1 MESGA
6 LGKIY
11 ENGEYLMKQGAEGDC
26 MFVIQEGEV
35 EVVRE
40 QDGKE
45 VRLALRG
52 EGDFVGEMAIFE
64 REVRMASVRALG
76 RVRALTVDKRNVLRR
91 FQEDPSLAFR
101 IVETMSHRLREMSGQ
116 VLQNATRA

>member
-1 MESGA
+1 METGA
-6 LGKIY
+6 LGKVY
-11 ENGEYLMKQGAEGDC
+11 EDGDYLMKQGAEGDC
-26 MFVIQEGEV
+26 MFVIQEGQV

-45 VRLALRG
+45 VRLAVRG

-64 REVRMASVRALG
+64 RELRMASVRALG
-76 RVRALTVDKRNVLRR
+76 QVRALTVDKRNVLRR

-101 IVETMSHRLREMSGQ
+101 IVETMSRRLRELSGQ
-116 VLQNATRA
+116 VL

>member
-1 MESGA
+1 METGA
-6 LGKIY
+6 LGKVY
-11 ENGEYLMKQGAEGDC
+11 EDGDYLMRQGTEGDC
-26 MFVIQEGEV
+26 MFVIQQGQV

-45 VRLALRG
+45 TRLAVRG

-64 REVRMASVRALG
+64 RELRMASVRALG
-76 RVRALTVDKRNVLRR
+76 QVRALTVDKRNVLRR

-101 IVETMSHRLREMSGQ
+101 IVETMSRRLRELSAQ
-116 VLQNATRA
+116 VLHHDSRS

>member
-1 MESGA
+1 METGA
-6 LGKIY
+6 LGKVY
-11 ENGEYLMKQGAEGDC
+11 EDGDYLMKQGAEGDC
-26 MFVIQEGEV
+26 MFVIQQGQV

-45 VRLALRG
+45 VRLAIRG

-64 REVRMASVRALG
+64 RELRMASVRALG
-76 RVRALTVDKRNVLRR
+76 QVRALTVDKRNVLRR

-101 IVETMSHRLREMSGQ
+101 IVETMSRRLRELSAQ
-116 VLQNATRA
+116 VPYHDSRS